1 MVKRQTIGANPLDV
15 MVPPAPS
22 PSPELAQEDR
32 KAAKE
37 RCTFHIPV
45 DLMERARNCVF
56 WTPGLTM
63 GGLAEEGIKK
73 ALDAYEKKNG
83 GPFQH
88 RKSNLKGGRPAR

>member
-1 MVKRQTIGANPLDV
+1 MTRRSTIGTSPLDLV
-15 MVPPAPS
+15 VP
-22 PSPELAQEDR
+22 EKVIQEETE

-63 GGLAEEGIKK
+63 GALAEEGLRH
-73 ALDAYEKKNG
+73 ALAAYEKKNG
-83 GPFQH
+83 GPFTQ
-88 RKSNLKGGRPAR
+88 RKANLKGGRPVR